1 MRVRASENAVAVK
14 QIPGRGQDAIHVND
28 CNGCVGKRLVREGS
42 AQPGT
47 SGVIRQDEL
56 PKVLRL
62 ITPSDGIRGAE
73 QNPNRL
79 SLILDEDNTIVE
91 AFWE

>member
-1 MRVRASENAVAVK
+1 MRVRASENAIVVR
-14 QIPGRGQDAIHVND
+14 QIPGSGQATVHVND
-28 CNGCVGKRLVREGS
+28 CTDCVGKRLAQDGS
-42 AQPGT
+42 TQPPDAIH
-47 SGVIRQDEL
+47 SSEL

-79 SLILDEDNTIVE
+79 SLILDENNTIVE